1 MLFSRS
7 IGHNTPIMN
16 MDDFSTNREPDPAPT
31 SASSTSASSTSKPI
45 IDLDA
50 LPWLY
55 ADMSFLGMTTTQ
67 FLGAFNDNL
76 FKQLMLLLAL
86 KMGDQDRQPIAMF
99 VFSVPF
105 VLFSGY
111 AGFLADRF
119 SKRTI
124 IVWSKVAEIAA
135 MLLGV
140 GAFLMFGLW
149 GFPGLLVVLFLM
161 GTQSA
166 FFGPGKYGIMP
177 EMLRPRDLPSAN
189 GIILMTTFVAIILG
203 AVAAGFLSDMAT
215 HGNLPVAEIAR
226 QLWIGSLVCVGI
238 AVVGTAT
245 SLFVR
250 RVPAAVPDLVFTPAA
265 TTVPLETRGMLRRD
279 RPLFGALLAS
289 SVFWLVAGVANQAVN
304 SLGVNQLK
312 IGDAK
317 TSLMLACIALGIASG
332 AILAGLYSKGRV
344 NFHVMRVGGWGL
356 VASLL
361 ALALPGPCNGQ
372 LLGFYGSSLALYVM
386 GIFAGMYAIPLQV
399 FMQSRPPDDLKGRMI
414 AVMNQANFTAIMLS
428 SAVYWLFDRI
438 VVNIDSPNAGDYQMR
453 CPIFAMTA
461 VVMLP
466 ALLFYRPDR
475 VLGREGEGA

>member
-1 MLFSRS
+1 MLWDWV
-7 IGHNTPIMN
+7 IGHNASIMN
-16 MDDFSTNREPDPAPT
+16 TDDASTNRAIDH
-31 SASSTSASSTSKPI
+31 STSPVAATSRKG
-45 IDLDA
+45 IDFVA
-50 LPWLY
+50 LPSLY
-55 ADMSFLGMTTTQ
+55 ADMSFLGMTATQ

-76 FKQLMLLLAL
+76 FKQLVLLLAL

-111 AGFLADRF
+111 AGYLADRN

-124 IVWSKVAEIAA
+124 IVLSKVAEIAA

-189 GIILMTTFVAIILG
+189 GVILMTTFVAIIFG
-203 AVAAGFLSDMAT
+203 AVAAGLLSDMAT
-215 HGNLPVAEIAR
+215 QTKLPVIETA
-226 QLWIGSLVCVGI
+226 QHLWIGSLVCVGI
-238 AVVGTAT
+238 AVVGTVT

-250 RVPAAVPDLVFTPAA
+250 RVPAAVPDLAFTPSA
-265 TTVPLETRGMLRRD
+265 TTVPPETRGMLRRD

-312 IGDAK
+312 VGDAK

-332 AILAGLYSKGRV
+332 SVLAGLYSKGRV
-344 NFHVMRVGGWGL
+344 DFQVMRFGGWGL

-361 ALALPGPCNGQ
+361 ALALPGPDHGQ
-372 LLGFYGSSLALYVM
+372 LLGFYGSSFALYVM

-399 FMQSRPPDDLKGRMI
+399 FMQSRPPDNLKGRMI
-414 AVMNQANFTAIMLS
+414 AVMNQANFTAIMFS
-428 SAVYWLFDRI
+428 SVVYWLFDRI
-438 VVNIDSPNAGDYQMR
+438 VVHIPWSMTGDYQMR

-461 VVMLP
+461 LVMVP
-466 ALLFYRPDR
+466 ALLFYHPDR
-475 VLGREGEGA
+475 ALADAGETTDVD